1 MVRMFWMALVAV
13 TICSAAV
20 AQENKGASL
29 GAFTC
34 TTVADF
40 SDASADTG
48 GVKIN
53 NFSIREAKAFI
64 ARGAS
69 NLEISYAI
77 ANRSDVPMHVSADF
91 MIFDGEQLPLAALN
105 ASPMLNTVQPGKT
118 ESASGDTFV
127 NEGVLAKAKTICLR
141 IYSTN

>member
-1 MVRMFWMALVAV
+1 MRMFWIALAAV
-13 TICSAAV
+13 TIGASAT
-20 AQENKGASL
+20 AQENKSSEL

-40 SDASADTG
+40 SNASADTG
-48 GVKIN
+48 NVRIN

-77 ANRSDVPMHVSADF
+77 ANRSDVPMHISADF

-105 ASPMLNTVQPGKT
+105 VSPMLNTVQPGKT
-118 ESASGDTFV
+118 ESASGETFV